1 MHVRFMFL
9 VPSILN
15 ALRAGEGDEQDSDKD
30 KDSDKDSDKD
40 ADDKDEQDSEQDADK
55 ERDSKNSDGALKA
68 ARNDA
73 AKYRTQLRE
82 TQKAVRDLTAKVK
95 TFEDANKSDLQKA
108 QDALKEIQTQNA
120 QLAIKSFRADGVA
133 SAVRMNS
140 IDPDAVA
147 KLLDPDSDEDVDA
160 QVKTLV
166 KSKPYLFKS
175 SGNGDGGNGGERGRE
190 HGTKVSMNDL
200 IRGNRK

>member
-9 VPSILN
+9 VPSVLN

-30 KDSDKDSDKD
+30 KDSDSDKD
-40 ADDKDEQDSEQDADK
+40 ADKDGDNEQDSEQDADK
-55 ERDSKNSDGALKA
+55 EQDSKVSKAALTA

-82 TQKAVRDLTAKVK
+82 TQKAVKDLTAKVK
-95 TFEDANKSDLQKA
+95 TFEDANKSDLQKT
-108 QDALKEIQTQNA
+108 QDALKELETKNA
-120 QLAIKSFRADGVA
+120 QLAVKSFRADGVA
-133 SAVRMNS
+133 AAVRMNS

-147 KLLDPDSDEDVDA
+147 KLLEPDSEDDVDA
-160 QVKTLV
+160 QVKALV

-200 IRGNRK
+200 IRGKR